1 MSTVRRRPLG
11 RTGRTV
17 SELAFGTAALGDVYG
32 KTEPAAGIRAV
43 HAAIDAGIDWF
54 DTAPLYGF
62 GLAEERLGEA
72 LQGRRDR
79 VTLATKCCRDTFERF
94 DFSAARVTASLHESL
109 RRLRTDHV
117 DVFQIHDVEF
127 GDRRQVL
134 EEAIPAALR
143 LKQQGLV
150 RHVGITGLPVR
161 YLRALVEASEVDLV
175 LSWAHYNL
183 LEDELATE
191 LAPLCAARGIGLL
204 NASPLLQGLLTE
216 NPPPAWHRSPPEVL
230 AAAPRL
236 AAVCRAE
243 GLDLAQVALR
253 FAIGHPTIA
262 STVVSIADEAQLHSN
277 LAALQLQL
285 PHGLLAR
292 LAAITAPVKNRM
304 WFEGRPENNLPPRQQ
319 P

>member
-1 MSTVRRRPLG
+1 MRRRPLG

-32 KTEPAAGIRAV
+32 KTDPSAGERAV

-62 GLAEERLGEA
+62 GLAEERLGRA

-79 VTLATKCCRDTFERF
+79 VTVATKCCRDTFERF

-109 RRLRTDHV
+109 RRLQTDHV
-117 DVFQIHDVEF
+117 DVYQIHDVEF
-127 GDRRQVL
+127 GERRQVL
-134 EEAIPAALR
+134 EEAIPAALK
-143 LKQQGLV
+143 LKEQGLV

-161 YLRALVEASEVDLV
+161 YLRSLLVASEVDLV
-175 LSWAHYNL
+175 MSWAHYNL

-204 NASPLLQGLLTE
+204 SASPLLQGLLTE

-230 AAAPRL
+230 AVAPRL
-236 AAVCRAE
+236 AALCRAE
-243 GLDLAQVALR
+243 GLDLAQVAIR

-262 STVVSIADEAQLHSN
+262 STVVSIADEAQLQSN
-277 LAALQLQL
+277 LAALRLEL
-285 PHGLLAR
+285 PPGLLGR

-304 WFEGRPENNLPPRQQ
+304 WFEGRPENNLPSTRSRS
-319 P
+319 

>member
-1 MSTVRRRPLG
+1 MQRRPLG

-17 SELAFGTAALGDVYG
+17 SEIAFGTATLGDVYG
-32 KTEPAAGIRAV
+32 PVDAAAGIRAV

-54 DTAPLYGF
+54 DSAPLYGF

-79 VTLATKCCRDTFERF
+79 VTIATKCCRDTFERF
-94 DFSAARVTASLHESL
+94 DFSAARVRASLHESL
-109 RRLRTDHV
+109 RRLRTDHI
-117 DVFQIHDVEF
+117 DVYQIHDVEF

-143 LKQQGLV
+143 LKEQGLV

-161 YLRALVEASEVDLV
+161 YLRSLLEACDVDLV

-183 LEDELATE
+183 VEDELSTE

-204 NASPLLQGLLTE
+204 SASPLLQGLLTRKG
-216 NPPPAWHRSPPEVL
+216 PPAWHRSPPEVL
-230 AAAPRL
+230 AIGPRIAAL
-236 AAVCRAE
+236 CDAE
-243 GLDLAQVALR
+243 GLDVAQVAIR
-253 FAIGHPTIA
+253 FAIDNPQIA
-262 STVVSIADEAQLHSN
+262 STVLGIGDEAQLAST
-277 LAALQLQL
+277 LAATTLQL
-285 PHGLLAR
+285 PPGLLDRIHA
-292 LAAITAPVKNRM
+292 LAAPVKNRM
-304 WFEGRPENNLPPRQQ
+304 WFEGRPENNLPRTSAQ